1 MTQAPARM
9 LARHGYGVLIFDR
22 RGEGRS
28 DGDPNP
34 LGWSGAE
41 KDLLAAVDF
50 LKRPL
55 ARSDR
60 DVDPDR
66 IGGLGLSVGGESLLQ
81 AAAYSEDLKA
91 VVSEGAGSR
100 SAGELHSLP
109 GSDLATVALSAPQ
122 TLATALFSD
131 SAGSLHEHTTAWL
144 AVQCHHP
151 ADDHPDRRRHAHA
164 RPRPARQRR
173 TDRLGLTVWPFVVF
187 DGAGEAILGVA
198 TGVRVHNGYAS
209 GALALWDNAILAD
222 LLPTPGSISWVVAAI
237 AAAVAYRRPAPRSR
251 SPRCS
256 PSPRWP
262 SSMVR
267 RSDLSRSCASRPPSS
282 SWPTNRPRP
291 TSRPPQSTRG
301 PSARSRSSLRWS
313 CPRSAACRTTTAP
326 SSAPL

>member
-1 MTQAPARM
+1 M

-50 LKRPL
+50 LKRRSALSTPIASAGSDCPSE
-55 ARSDR
+55 ARACCRPQRTAKTSR
-60 DVDPDR
+60 RSSQRAP
-66 IGGLGLSVGGESLLQ
+66 
-81 AAAYSEDLKA
+81 AAA
-91 VVSEGAGSR
+91 R
-100 SAGELHSLP
+100 P
-109 GSDLATVALSAPQ
+109 GSSTASRARTATVALSAPQ

-173 TDRLGLTVWPFVVF
+173 TDRWAHRLAVRRVRWRRRSDPGRR
-187 DGAGEAILGVA
+187 DG
-198 TGVRVHNGYAS
+198 RSRPQRDAS

-237 AAAVAYRRPAPRSR
+237 AAAVAYRRPGARSR

-267 RSDLSRSCASRPPSS
+267 RSDPSRSCASRPPSS